1 MAQTKLQKTVA
12 AAALGG
18 LMLGASAYI
27 AGCTHHDSD
36 GTSAGTKVSSNDVAK
51 HDCKGKNAC
60 KGQGGCKTAD
70 HACKGLNSCKGQ
82 GGCKTN

>member
-1 MAQTKLQKTVA
+1 MAQSKFQKTVA

-18 LMLGASAYI
+18 LMIGASAYV
-27 AGCTHHDSD
+27 AGCAHHDKD
-36 GTSAGTKVSSNDVAK
+36 DAGTKVSTMDAAK

-70 HACKGLNSCKGQ
+70 NACKGMNSCKGK
-82 GGCKTN
+82 GGCKS